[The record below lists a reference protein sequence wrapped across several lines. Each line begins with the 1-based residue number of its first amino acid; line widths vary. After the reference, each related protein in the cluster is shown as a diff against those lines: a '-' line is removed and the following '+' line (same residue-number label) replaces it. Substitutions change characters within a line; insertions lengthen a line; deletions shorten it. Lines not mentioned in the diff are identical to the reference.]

1 MLRRNGDKTGEL
13 LPTGAAFKSRTHCI
27 LISILTL
34 RPEIII
40 HKGRRPGVVR
50 STKNTNTVRLVLH
63 VELLDVDLDNRLALR
78 NVTSPPQYIRQKSM

>member
-1 MLRRNGDKTGEL
+1 MVIRLGSCYPLARPSRVE
-13 LPTGAAFKSRTHCI
+13 PTV
-27 LISILTL
+27 LTL
-34 RPEIII
+34 RPENII